1 MSVFQV
7 VKDNITARQ
16 VAEQYGVKVR
26 RNGMACCPFHDDKS
40 PSMKVDNR
48 FHCFGCQADG
58 DVIDFTA
65 RIYGLSSL
73 DAAIKI
79 ASDFGLSYEHQRSP
93 PPRKSLKRKL
103 TMEQQF
109 EKEVKHCFMVLSN
122 YLHLMNYWKEKF
134 IPEIE
139 ETEWNYLFVEALQ
152 NITKVEY
159 QLDILLDGSMQDK
172 AQLIIDYGKEVEK
185 IERRIKG
192 LATTEADATVLPD
205 AEHGFARDSRGSK
218 KLVVR
223 DNER

>member
-7 VKDNITARQ
+7 VKDNIATRQ

-109 EKEVKHCFMVLSN
+109 AKEVKHCFMVLSD
-122 YLHLMNYWKEKF
+122 YLHLMKYWKEKF

-139 ETEWNYLFVEALQ
+139 ENEWHPLFVEALQ

-172 AQLIIDYGKEVEK
+172 AQLIIDYGKEVGK
-185 IERRIKG
+185 IEWRIKG
-192 LATTEADATVLPD
+192 LTTTKADATVLSD
-205 AEHGFARDSRGSK
+205 AEHGFVRDSRGSK
-218 KLVVR
+218 KFV
-223 DNER
+223 DKYDER

>member
-7 VKDNITARQ
+7 VKDNIATRQ
-16 VAEQYGVKVR
+16 VAERYGVKVR
-26 RNGMACCPFHDDKS
+26 KNGMACCPFHDDKS

-109 EKEVKHCFMVLSN
+109 AKEVKHCFMVLSD
-122 YLHLMNYWKEKF
+122 YLHLMKYWKEKF

-139 ETEWNYLFVEALQ
+139 ENEWNPLFVEALQ

-159 QLDILLDGSMQDK
+159 QLDSLLDGSMQDK
-172 AQLIIDYGKEVEK
+172 AQLIIDYGKEVGK

-205 AEHGFARDSRGSK
+205 AEHGFVRDSRGSK
-218 KLVVR
+218 KLI
-223 DNER
+223 DKYYER